1 MYVGFPRKDGPI
13 NLIIVSNPTTCVRV
27 YLSMWDADVRCVCA
41 CLQAC
46 NRRIRPKC
54 WEDTAAALP
63 LWINRMSALQKT
75 LQPVRYRN
83 MGTTCKPRNKYA
95 TRRSHFVKKA
105 NTHTTMTKR
114 GFSQSMYPCASF
126 TWFTAAFFKIMLQIF
141 CGQNN
146 AKCKYL
152 TATNHV
158 IMYSNDRTGVS
169 MRGCNFWILINSSF

>member
-27 YLSMWDADVRCVCA
+27 YLSMWDADVRRVCA
-41 CLQAC
+41 CLQPC
-46 NRRIRPKC
+46 NQRIRPKC

-63 LWINRMSALQKT
+63 LRINWMSALQKT

-83 MGTTCKPRNKYA
+83 MGTTWKPRNKYA

-105 NTHTTMTKR
+105 NTHTTMTQR
-114 GFSQSMYPCASF
+114 GFYRACVRVWASHGLRNF
-126 TWFTAAFFKIMLQIF
+126 IIIFFFKIRLQIC

-146 AKCKYL
+146 DKCK
-152 TATNHV
+152 
-158 IMYSNDRTGVS
+158 
-169 MRGCNFWILINSSF
+169 